1 MNYYQVEFKD
11 PDDFLKTQTEDF
23 IKTIWLTLH
32 NSTWVFT
39 HNYWQYQ
46 KIKYIVFIII

>member
-23 IKTIWLTLH
+23 IKTI
-32 NSTWVFT
+32 
-39 HNYWQYQ
+39 
-46 KIKYIVFIII
+46 